1 MSNVKKYFDLHFEV
15 GQTGTGYFYARTV
28 LGVKGSIEYR
38 EEGGTPAVAIHAL
51 ARTLEMGNLW
61 GTIAQNPSMCQYP
74 FAGPQIPLAVTIDPN
89 APKKRPS
96 DLSSVA
102 YPGCQTQ
109 CTSYDHFGA
118 GKCKSMCAQ
127 RSGV

>member
-1 MSNVKKYFDLHFEV
+1 MNKTKFFDLHFEI
-15 GQTGTGYFYARTV
+15 GQTDTGKYYAKTV
-28 LGVKGSIEYR
+28 LGVQSGIVYQ
-38 EEGGTPAVAIHAL
+38 EEGPTPAVAISSL
-51 ARTLEMGNLW
+51 GARLENAAIW
-61 GTIAQNPSMCQYP
+61 STIAQNPAICQYP
-74 FAGPQIPLAVTIDPN
+74 FSGPQIPLAVNIDPN

-102 YPGCQTQ
+102 YPACQIQ

-118 GKCKSMCAQ
+118 GKCKNMCRQ